1 MAFYCPV
8 VGQHRGEE
16 RVLIIYEYF
25 FGEQEKPTPPFHV
38 NMEKCAPCVL
48 QGGSKSEESYAPNLK
63 GSMLSPLI
71 LDISNTT

>member
-1 MAFYCPV
+1 MQNIHFYQPCGFLLPSGM
-8 VGQHRGEE
+8 GQHRGEE

-48 QGGSKSEESYAPNLK
+48 QGGSISKESYAPE
-63 GSMLSPLI
+63 S
-71 LDISNTT
+71 